1 MKTSNTN
8 IHSFYTNL
16 IKRLIKASFVGWERE
31 KDKSYLRINTKDGR
45 KLIVPF
51 NGNVEDVT
59 EITYKDLIQNI
70 IQPNNDNYEHGQY
83 TTQE

>member
-1 MKTSNTN
+1 MKISNTN

-16 IKRLIKASFVGWERE
+16 IKRLIKAPFVGWERK

-51 NGNVEDVT
+51 NGNIEDVT
-59 EITYKDLIQNI
+59 EITYKELIQNI
-70 IQPNNDNYEHGQY
+70 IQPNNDNYEHREHE
-83 TTQE
+83 TQK

>member
-45 KLIVPF
+45 KLLVPF
-51 NGNVEDVT
+51 NGNIEDVT
-59 EITYKDLIQNI
+59 EMTYKDLIQNI
-70 IQPNNDNYEHGQY
+70 IQPNNANYEHREHE
-83 TTQE
+83 TQK

>member
-70 IQPNNDNYEHGQY
+70 IQPNNANNEHGQH
-83 TTQE
+83 TTQK